1 MGIQAGTHRLGPQN
15 ARLAVHTRRRG
26 AAAKAGHDLEID
38 VTSWEGTLHVDEDPS
53 ATSIEL
59 AADATSLR
67 VHRGTG
73 GMQAL
78 TDDDKASIAKTI
90 DDEVLKGRDIAFRST
105 EVTPAGDGGH
115 VSVVGDL
122 TLAGTTRLGPVRSVE
137 GRRRC
142 RDRPGRSVAVDGLGV
157 EPALDTWRQSA
168 CAVGVEGDLLDRL
181 DVRRVA
187 AIAGDPRA
195 LRPGE

>member
-59 AADATSLR
+59 AVDATSLR

-90 DDEVLKGRDIAFRST
+90 DDEVLKRQDIAFRST
-105 EVTPAGDGGH
+105 EVTPAGDGGQ

-122 TLAGTTRLGPVRSVE
+122 TLAGTTRPIEFDLVLGDDGRLSANAVVTQSLWGIKPYSGLFGALKVIDDVE
-137 GRRRC
+137 I
-142 RDRPGRSVAVDGLGV
+142 VLDG
-157 EPALDTWRQSA
+157 QS
-168 CAVGVEGDLLDRL
+168 R
-181 DVRRVA
+181 
-187 AIAGDPRA
+187 
-195 LRPGE
+195 